1 MNRILG
7 LLLMAALGLSLAA
20 CSYHDHERGRGHDR
34 GKDHRHEQ
42 RHDHRH
48 DHHKGD
54 HHRHDQHCPPGQ
66 AKKGRC

>member
-7 LLLMAALGLSLAA
+7 LLLTAALGLSLTA
-20 CSYHDHERGRGHDR
+20 CSYHDHDRGHDR
-34 GKDHRHEQ
+34 GKGHRHEQ

>member
-20 CSYHDHERGRGHDR
+20 CSY
-34 GKDHRHEQ
+34 
-42 RHDHRH
+42 HDHRH